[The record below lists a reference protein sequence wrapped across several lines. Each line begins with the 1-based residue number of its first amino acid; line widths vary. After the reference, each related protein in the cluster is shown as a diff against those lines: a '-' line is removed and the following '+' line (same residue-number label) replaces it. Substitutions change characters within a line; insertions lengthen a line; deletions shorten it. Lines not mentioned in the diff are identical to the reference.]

1 MSLSNS
7 IRELLFK
14 QQEINNPNIN
24 LKPKLRTITDTLS
37 IEQMFSENM
46 IKNQHKIIELSKK
59 NVKSLK
65 SKSTDIILDKLDE
78 ISDDISE
85 YEIMSDEESEQ
96 DITDIKKSYKD
107 LDHPTDDIEF
117 IKPDI
122 VDNTL
127 ISPDIETSEIDISD
141 NMDGNIVEDFDRE
154 IKDVKIDIPEDLSEN
169 STKKSSEKSSEKMEM
184 SGGKM
189 DGLLFECLN
198 KIHLKGGNTPN
209 LTQNFEMPKKES
221 VGGGEF
227 KKIHLTEKYDFF

>member
-96 DITDIKKSYKD
+96 DITDIKKDK
-107 LDHPTDDIEF
+107 
-117 IKPDI
+117 
-122 VDNTL
+122 
-127 ISPDIETSEIDISD
+127 
-141 NMDGNIVEDFDRE
+141 
-154 IKDVKIDIPEDLSEN
+154 
-169 STKKSSEKSSEKMEM
+169 
-184 SGGKM
+184 
-189 DGLLFECLN
+189 
-198 KIHLKGGNTPN
+198 
-209 LTQNFEMPKKES
+209 NF
-221 VGGGEF
+221 
-227 KKIHLTEKYDFF
+227 